1 MHMKL
6 GFNTNSLM
14 ATKEMDIL
22 GIAGWAEENGF
33 SALEVGP
40 SVPLEADKF
49 EQILKG
55 GKVGFS
61 NLLYCRNYLGRE
73 AEFHTKELYRRI
85 DFAADMGIKLV
96 VTSTGIDREW
106 DDKTVTNFHDRVR
119 RRPICSMDAIEEFF
133 TKVLTYAENKGVDL
147 AFELCPLMGNTAISP
162 YLLRELFKR
171 LPSEHLGVAYDPSHL
186 VWEFMDPYD
195 FIFEFGSKIRL
206 VHGKDTEILR
216 DVLKDRGILSDF
228 DWWRYRIPGLGELNW
243 TKIVSR
249 LQEVGY
255 DGVISIEHE
264 DPVWEGTLEKVKKGI
279 LIGKNTMMKALNM
292 DKM

>member
-1 MHMKL
+1 MKI

-14 ATKEMDIL
+14 ATREMDIL
-22 GIAGWAEENGF
+22 SIADWAAENGF
-33 SALEVGP
+33 ATLEVGP

-49 EQILKG
+49 EKILKS
-55 GKVGFS
+55 GKVGVS
-61 NLLYCRNYLGRE
+61 DLLYCRNYLGRE
-73 AEFHTKELYRRI
+73 ADFHRKELYRRI

-106 DDKTVTNFHDRVR
+106 DDTTVKDVHDRIR

-162 YLLRELFKR
+162 YLLREIFKR

-186 VWEFMDPYD
+186 VWEFIDPYD
-195 FIFEFGSKIRL
+195 FIFQFKDKIRL

-216 DVLKDRGILSDF
+216 DVLNDRGILSD
-228 DWWRYRIPGLGELNW
+228 
-243 TKIVSR
+243 
-249 LQEVGY
+249 
-255 DGVISIEHE
+255 
-264 DPVWEGTLEKVKKGI
+264 
-279 LIGKNTMMKALNM
+279 
-292 DKM
+292 